1 MDSCQ
6 IRNVVFDIGNVMVRW
21 SPMEIIRLTFGDSSR
36 NEALAQSIFHSELWR
51 GLNRGEYTEQE
62 VKTELQHL
70 LDLPKEITESLFYY
84 IRRTLILLFGSTEL
98 LKKLIDAGYTTYALT
113 DNVIEIVDYLK
124 KQYDFWDCFSGVI
137 VSAEVGCLKPDAEIF
152 NHLISQYQVDPRESV
167 FIDDLSKNIEG
178 SRRVGFYGIQFYD
191 SAQCEQE
198 LNKLG
203 LRF

>member
-1 MDSCQ
+1 MSSCQ

-21 SPMEIIRLTFGDSSR
+21 SPIEIIRLTFGDSS
-36 NEALAQSIFHSELWR
+36 NHKALAESIFHSELWR

-62 VKTELQHL
+62 VKAQLQHL

-124 KQYDFWDCFSGVI
+124 KQYDFWDCFSGII

-152 NHLISQYQVDPRESV
+152 NHLINQYQVDPQESV

-178 SRRVGFYGIQFYD
+178 SRRLGFSGIQFSD
-191 SAQCEQE
+191 AVQCEQE
-198 LNKLG
+198 LKKLG
-203 LRF
+203 LKF